1 MVNPGS
7 GPRESHVTP
16 SFEIIATRATGLQ
29 LARTAREW
37 NVRVRRSAMKPRAAF
52 GLSVLLSLVSSI
64 VAATFLVWPKLQ
76 AVDSRTGLLW
86 LVAPHMFLR
95 FIGLS
100 FLVPGVVSASLSKRW
115 AAPAAYGDLAAGL
128 LAIIATTALAAGT
141 GWAIGATWIFNVAGA
156 GDLLYAFYRGARVR
170 LDPGS
175 LGAAFYIVTAIVPPL
190 LVTHA
195 LVFVLLMRP

>member
-1 MVNPGS
+1 MS
-7 GPRESHVTP
+7 
-16 SFEIIATRATGLQ
+16 
-29 LARTAREW
+29 
-37 NVRVRRSAMKPRAAF
+37 PRAVF
-52 GLSVLLSLVSSI
+52 GLNVLVSLASSI
-64 VAATFLVWPKLQ
+64 VAAAFLIWPALH
-76 AVDSRTGLLW
+76 AFDSRSALLW

-100 FLVPGVVSASLSKRW
+100 FLLPGVVSASLPRQW
-115 AAPAAYGDLAAGL
+115 AAPAAYGDFAAGL
-128 LAIIATTALAAGT
+128 LAIIATASLAAGAS
-141 GWAIGATWIFNVAGA
+141 WAIAAAWLFNVVGA

-195 LVFVLLMRP
+195 LVFVFLIRP

>member
-1 MVNPGS
+1 
-7 GPRESHVTP
+7 
-16 SFEIIATRATGLQ
+16 
-29 LARTAREW
+29 
-37 NVRVRRSAMKPRAAF
+37 MKPHAAF
-52 GLSVLLSLVSSI
+52 GLSVLLSLASSI
-64 VAATFLVWPKLQ
+64 VAGALLVWPKLH
-76 AVDSRTGLLW
+76 ALDSRTGLLW
-86 LVAPHMFLR
+86 LIAPHMFLR

-100 FLVPGVVSASLSKRW
+100 FLVPGVVSSSLPKSW

-128 LAIIATTALAAGT
+128 LAIIATAALAAGT
-141 GWAIGATWIFNVAGA
+141 SWAMAAAWVFNVAGA

-195 LVFVLLMRP
+195 LVFVLLIRT